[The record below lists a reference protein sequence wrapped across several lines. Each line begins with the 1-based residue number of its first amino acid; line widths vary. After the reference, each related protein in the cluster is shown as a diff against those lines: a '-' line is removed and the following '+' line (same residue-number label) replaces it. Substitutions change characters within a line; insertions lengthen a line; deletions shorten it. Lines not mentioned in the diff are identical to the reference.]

1 MRKFLLFLLF
11 AVLVVAL
18 FYKSPF
24 SALYNYNKAKALYDT
39 KQYEQS
45 LPYFERSL
53 FADSKGVL
61 ARVFYVLA
69 LSKSKPTYSVQ
80 KKLYEMSI
88 SPLQDEASSIAKTQ
102 VRVLRRNLLNGLSDN
117 YISNAVY
124 GNDILRWDIRTFPLK
139 VYFEGENTV
148 PVHYVEAI
156 NLAMNLW
163 TTNTNFVKF
172 QKVNSSNEANI
183 VVSFKDVKKEECDK
197 GVCNY
202 VVAYTEP
209 SIDNKLLKRMNLV
222 FYKTDPLNKDFSKDA
237 IFNTA
242 VHELGHTLGIMGHS
256 DRETD
261 LMHAQKDNSLWY
273 GSFRKALS
281 LRDLQTLVLLY
292 RIEPTI
298 TNVENLKSESF
309 YYAPIILG
317 SNDEMLEKKLKEFK
331 DYVQKYPEIAAG
343 YINMASVYSDMG
355 DFEQSL
361 KVLELANMFAKTT
374 DELYIVHY
382 NKAIT
387 YYNLQDYDKALELA
401 NSAQSI
407 KDTQDVKVL
416 ISDIE
421 RIKSGN

>member
-1 MRKFLLFLLF
+1 MADNTK
-11 AVLVVAL
+11 VNIDLV
-18 FYKSPF
+18 
-24 SALYNYNKAKALYDT
+24 DC
-39 KQYEQS
+39 E
-45 LPYFERSL
+45 
-53 FADSKGVL
+53 
-61 ARVFYVLA
+61 
-69 LSKSKPTYSVQ
+69 
-80 KKLYEMSI
+80 
-88 SPLQDEASSIAKTQ
+88 
-102 VRVLRRNLLNGLSDN
+102 
-117 YISNAVY
+117 
-124 GNDILRWDIRTFPLK
+124 
-139 VYFEGENTV
+139 
-148 PVHYVEAI
+148 
-156 NLAMNLW
+156 
-163 TTNTNFVKF
+163 
-172 QKVNSSNEANI
+172 KVNSSNDANI

-261 LMHAQKDNSLWY
+261 LMHAQTDNSLWY

-361 KVLELANMFAKTT
+361 KVLEQANLFVKTA